1 MQPYQ
6 DTFVVLVARNNTLNN
21 EEMTKVTIQ
30 ISSNE
35 TYNTLV
41 HKISGIKKSILETD
55 FTSNVTALGLSY
67 TEENTEFIK
76 DCSDSSFFK
85 RYAEKIEET
94 EKFNCIKKCVPLI
107 FDSLME
113 VIDHDIPKCTDPI
126 EKDEYCIN
134 GIKGVGITSELKST
148 CMKQCKN
155 KGSTLE
161 TTEFKQS
168 PYFPIGKD
176 MNAFSSSP
184 CP

>member
-6 DTFVVLVARNNTLNN
+6 DTVVVSIAKNDTLDNK
-21 EEMTKVTIQ
+21 EMTRVTIQ
-30 ISSNE
+30 ISSND

-41 HKISGIKKSILETD
+41 HKTSGIKKSILETD

-94 EKFNCIKKCVPLI
+94 EKFGCTKKCVPLI

-113 VIDHDIPKCTDPI
+113 VIDDNIPKCTDPI

-134 GIKGVGITSELKST
+134 SMKGVGITSELKST